1 MNDEKK
7 VIKGQFREPVP
18 DSSATFSL
26 DLLQEV
32 EQRDDGPWLV
42 VYAFGKKVGEVP
54 IEPGTEPDIKLAKV
68 LDFPRAAPS
77 DDDRSQHT
85 RTHTDA

>member
-1 MNDEKK
+1 MSDEKK

-18 DSSATFSL
+18 DSSASLSL

-42 VYAFGKKVGEVP
+42 VYAFGKKMGEVP
-54 IEPGTEPDIKLAKV
+54 IKPGTEPDIKLAKAI
-68 LDFPRAAPS
+68 DINRQS
-77 DDDRSQHT
+77 
-85 RTHTDA
+85 RTDE